1 MHSGLLILLWLTG
14 VATLQWLDPE
24 WLVLA
29 VGACGVAAFAHAPTR
44 CWRLLKR
51 IRFILIAIVVLFAGF
66 TPGEAVVVDWPR
78 LSPSREGI
86 ALALEHVGRVL
97 AVVFC
102 VAMLLEYLPP
112 ARLVGAIHS
121 LLRPFER
128 VGFPAARVAVRTL
141 LVLRLV
147 DAELP
152 RKWDHW
158 LTDEANDLHEP
169 IRIEREPFRMTDGLI
184 AVMAV
189 VLAVAVGV
197 LA

>member
-1 MHSGLLILLWLTG
+1 MHSGLLIMLWLIG
-14 VATLQWLDPE
+14 VAVLQVLDYE
-24 WLVLA
+24 LLLAA
-29 VGACGVAAFAHAPTR
+29 VGFCAVAAVIYAPRR

-66 TPGEAVVVDWPR
+66 TPGEVVLVDWPR

-86 ALALEHVGRVL
+86 ELALEHVGRVM

-102 VAMLLEYLPP
+102 VAMLMEHLPP
-112 ARLVGAIHS
+112 ARLVGAIHA

-128 VGFPAARVAVRTL
+128 IGFPAARVAVRTL

-152 RKWDHW
+152 RSWQTW
-158 LTDEANDLHEP
+158 LRDDSNDLHDP
-169 IRIEREPFRMTDGLI
+169 ITIVQERFGPLD
-184 AVMAV
+184 AA
-189 VLAVAVGV
+189 LAILVALLLLRL